1 MAGAARV
8 VVGAILA
15 AWVLCVAVPPA
26 GAASTLDMYRAQ
38 GIVAERPDG
47 LVEVRSGQTSADAE
61 RLVREVNAKRFD
73 IYRQRAASQGVPVE
87 EVGKI
92 YALELAGT
100 APAGTYFK
108 KPDGGYARK

>member
-1 MAGAARV
+1 
-8 VVGAILA
+8 
-15 AWVLCVAVPPA
+15 
-26 GAASTLDMYRAQ
+26 
-38 GIVAERPDG
+38 
-47 LVEVRSGQTSADAE
+47 
-61 RLVREVNAKRFD
+61 
-73 IYRQRAASQGVPVE
+73 VE